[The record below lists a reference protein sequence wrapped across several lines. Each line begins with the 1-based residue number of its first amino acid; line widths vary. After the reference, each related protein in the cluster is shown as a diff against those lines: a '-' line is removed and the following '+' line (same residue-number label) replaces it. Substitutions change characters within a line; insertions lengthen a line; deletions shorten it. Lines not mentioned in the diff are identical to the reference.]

1 MITDNLIISFFAG
14 YIMSVRDTSIDPRL
28 LQSAREEF
36 LKNGFLK
43 ADLKSICENAGV
55 TTGAVYKR
63 YKGKEELFS
72 AVVGGVVEA
81 LDSFLDKRSGV
92 DFSLLSDDVIR
103 DSWIMRY
110 DSMIPMFRMLRSYG
124 DDFKILIDKCA
135 GTRYESFSHDYVIK
149 MSYAYE
155 QFYKEAYRRGIA
167 KAKVSRDEFHI
178 LLTSF
183 WSSVCEPFVHDLSEK
198 QMEEH
203 CRVMC
208 RFFDWAAVIKMDH

>member
-1 MITDNLIISFFAG
+1 
-14 YIMSVRDTSIDPRL
+14 MSQRDTSIDPRL
-28 LQSAREEF
+28 LASAREEF
-36 LKNGFLK
+36 LKNGFLR
-43 ADLKSICENAGV
+43 ADLKTICDNAQV

-72 AVVGGVVEA
+72 AVVGEVVNA
-81 LDSFLDKRSGV
+81 LDLFLENRAKT
-92 DFSLLSDDVIR
+92 DFSTLTDDEIR
-103 DSWIMRY
+103 ASWKMSY

-124 DDFKILIDKCA
+124 DDFKILIDRSA
-135 GTRYESFSHDYVIK
+135 GTRFENFSHDYVIR

-155 QFYKEAYRRGIA
+155 QFYNEAYKRGIA

-183 WSSVCEPFVHDLSEK
+183 WSSICEPFVHDMSEK

-208 RFFDWAAVIKMDH
+208 RFFDWAAVIRME

>member
-1 MITDNLIISFFAG
+1 
-14 YIMSVRDTSIDPRL
+14 MSVRDTSIDPKL
-28 LQSAREEF
+28 MDSAREEF
-36 LKNGFLK
+36 LNKGFIRS
-43 ADLKSICENAGV
+43 DLKTICDKAGV

-72 AVVGGVVEA
+72 AVVNDVVSA
-81 LDSFLDKRSGV
+81 LNTFLENRTEI
-92 DFSLLSDDVIR
+92 DFSTYTDDEIKA
-103 DSWIMRY
+103 SWKMSY

-124 DDFKILIDKCA
+124 DDFKILIDKSS

-155 QFYKEAYRRGIA
+155 QFYKEASKRGIA
-167 KAKVSRDEFHI
+167 REQVSRDEFHI

-183 WSSVCEPFVHDLSEK
+183 WSSICEPFVHDMSEK

-203 CRVMC
+203 CLMIC
-208 RFFDWAAVIKMDH
+208 RFFDWAAVVGIE

>member
-1 MITDNLIISFFAG
+1 
-14 YIMSVRDTSIDPRL
+14 MSVRDTSIDSRL
-28 LQSAREEF
+28 LQSARDEF
-36 LKNGFLK
+36 MNHGFIK
-43 ADLKSICENAGV
+43 ADLKTICDNAGV

-72 AVVGGVVEA
+72 AVVGDVMSA
-81 LDSFLDKRSGV
+81 LDTFLENRNKV
-92 DFSLLSDDVIR
+92 DFSSLSDDEIR
-103 DSWIMRY
+103 DSWKMSF

-124 DDFKILIDKCA
+124 DDFKILIDKSS

-155 QFYKEAYRRGIA
+155 QFYKEAYKRGIVR
-167 KAKVSRDEFHI
+167 AKVSRDEFHI

-183 WSSVCEPFVHDLSEK
+183 WSSICEPFVHDMSEK

-203 CRVMC
+203 CLMMC
-208 RFFDWAAVIKMDH
+208 RFFDWEAVVGMV

>member
-1 MITDNLIISFFAG
+1 
-14 YIMSVRDTSIDPRL
+14 MSQRDTSIDPRL
-28 LQSAREEF
+28 LASAREEF
-36 LKNGFLK
+36 IKNGFLK
-43 ADLKSICENAGV
+43 ADLKTICENAGV

-72 AVVGGVVEA
+72 AVVSEVVNA
-81 LDSFLDKRSGV
+81 LNSFLENRART
-92 DFSLLSDDVIR
+92 DFSTLTDDEIR
-103 DSWIMRY
+103 ASWKMSY

-124 DDFKILIDKCA
+124 DDFKILIDRSA
-135 GTRYESFSHDYVIK
+135 GTRFESFSHDYVIR

-155 QFYKEAYRRGIA
+155 QFYSEAYKRGIA

-183 WSSVCEPFVHDLSEK
+183 WSSICEPFVHDMSEK

-208 RFFDWAAVIKMDH
+208 GFFDWTAVIKMK